1 MACFWLAGCI
11 DTRIHFRHLPPSEQF
26 VSIQPGVTTR
36 AEVLRRLGPPDEV
49 RQPAPGEA
57 ARRLDSRER
66 RIIEAGEIFDNTVW
80 TWATEER
87 SERIVGL
94 LPVLVVLFRV
104 RNSQSLEERWRIEFD
119 ESGVVRTIAHVD
131 EIGNE

>member
-1 MACFWLAGCI
+1 M
-11 DTRIHFRHLPPSEQF
+11 
-26 VSIQPGVTTR
+26 
-36 AEVLRRLGPPDEV
+36 LRRLGPPEEV

-57 ARRLDSRER
+57 LRRLDSRER
-66 RIIEAGEIFDNTVW
+66 RIIEAGEVFDDAVW

-87 SERIVGL
+87 RERIVGL

-119 ESGVVRTIAHVD
+119 ETGVVRTIAHVD